1 MGITATPY
9 QPEGKYKRNIQENAE
24 VDTRAHDFNQKI
36 IMHVLDIL
44 AEEYEVF
51 MLTTTCAIL
60 HWMYSTR
67 WMDERVV
74 TWENCWNGIEEKMP
88 ELVEN
93 LTCLNV
99 FEGEIR
105 KSGQKVVTDEEL
117 VQNGVMDEKFV

>member
-1 MGITATPY
+1 MGITATLY
-9 QPEGKYKRNIQENAE
+9 QPEAKYKRNIQEHAE
-24 VDTRAHDFNQKI
+24 VDTRAHDLNQKI

-51 MLTTTCAIL
+51 MLTTTCAFL

-93 LTCLNV
+93 LTCLKV
-99 FEGEIR
+99 FRRG
-105 KSGQKVVTDEEL
+105 
-117 VQNGVMDEKFV
+117 N